1 MTRLLLLLA
10 ALLGGCAGMVRAG
23 ERSIDRKLARH
34 DLTES
39 SVTLGPDTLHV
50 WQGGQGT
57 PLVLVH
63 GFGGSAALQ
72 WHALA
77 GRLAEHHRLVMADL
91 LWFGDSTSTRRAFGL
106 DHQVEALAALLRHLD
121 IEGARVVGTSYGGFV
136 AWDVA
141 HAHPELVSDLVLIDS
156 PGPAF
161 DRSDYAK
168 MLQRLHARDAIEIF
182 VPDDVDDMRRL
193 LELGYRDP
201 PRVPSS
207 LLAAFQREVYA
218 PHATEHRELLRRLV
232 HDRLESAPEIV
243 PPKQPVTLI
252 WGAHDPV
259 FPIADARELADA
271 IDSELIVID
280 DARHAPMLEHPD
292 RVAEVVLRR

>member
-1 MTRLLLLLA
+1 MRRLLLLA
-10 ALLGGCAGMVRAG
+10 ALLGGCSGLVRAG
-23 ERSIDRKLARH
+23 ERSIERKLARH
-34 DLTES
+34 DLFES

-57 PLVLVH
+57 PVVLVQ

-77 GRLAEHHRLVMADL
+77 GRIAAHHRLVMADL
-91 LWFGDSTSTRRAFGL
+91 LWFGDSTSSDRTFGL
-106 DHQVEALAALLRHLD
+106 DHQVQALAALLRHLG
-121 IEGARVVGTSYGGFV
+121 IEDARVVGTSYGGFV
-136 AWDVA
+136 AWDLA
-141 HAHPELVSDLVLIDS
+141 HAHPDLVSDLVLVDS

-161 DRSDYAK
+161 DRTDYAK
-168 MLQRLHARDAIEIF
+168 MLHRLHARDAIDVF

-193 LELGYRDP
+193 LALGYRDP
-201 PRVPSS
+201 PHVPRS
-207 LLAAFQREVYA
+207 LLAAIQREVYA
-218 PHATEHRELLRRLV
+218 PHATEHRELLLRLV
-232 HDRLESAPEIV
+232 HDRLESDPEIV

-259 FPIADARELADA
+259 FPIADARQLADA
-271 IDSELIVID
+271 IDAELVIID

-292 RVAEVVLRR
+292 RVAELILRR